1 MVPANSWRRAEIL
14 EDGFPEFSKNA
25 VRLLDKIISN
35 TNADIVL
42 TISYKRNYS
51 LKEWKKIFE
60 RRNIIVKKIT
70 RLSENINHSNQ
81 KDELLN
87 WFSAEHIS
95 EKFIIIDDNKSL
107 NDLPGFLKNKLVQTI
122 GSVGLTDYLADEAL
136 KIINNLEYQIA
147 K

>member
-70 RLSENINHSNQ
+70 RLPENIIHLNR
-81 KDELLN
+81 KD
-87 WFSAEHIS
+87 
-95 EKFIIIDDNKSL
+95 
-107 NDLPGFLKNKLVQTI
+107 
-122 GSVGLTDYLADEAL
+122 
-136 KIINNLEYQIA
+136 
-147 K
+147 

>member
-1 MVPANSWRRAEIL
+1 LETTRIL
-14 EDGFPEFSKNA
+14 EDGFPEFSKNT
-25 VRLLDKIISN
+25 VRSLDKIISN
-35 TNADIVL
+35 SNADIVL
-42 TISYKRNYS
+42 TTSHKHNYS

-70 RLSENINHSNQ
+70 RLSENINHLNR

-107 NDLPGFLKNKLVQTI
+107 NDLPGFLKNKLVQTS

-136 KIINNLEYQIA
+136 KIINKLEYQIA

>member
-14 EDGFPEFSKNA
+14 EDGFSEFSKNA

-42 TISYKRNYS
+42 TISYKHNYS

-95 EKFIIIDDNKSL
+95 EKFIIDDNKSL
-107 NDLPGFLKNKLVQTI
+107 KDLPGFLKIKLVQTI